1 MRPSQLADPRCFQK
15 DDVEYSLKWSS
26 DNTVATLAI
35 IVGGERRKITFTIG
49 QLDLLREF
57 LNANIE

>member
-1 MRPSQLADPRCFQK
+1 MRPSQLADPRCFQN
-15 DDVEYSLKWSS
+15 DDVEYSIKWSS

-35 IVGGERRKITFTIG
+35 IVGGERRRITFTID

>member
-1 MRPSQLADPRCFQK
+1 MRPSQLADPSVFQN
-15 DDVEYSLKWSS
+15 DDVEYALKWSS
-26 DNTVATLAI
+26 DNTVATLSL
-35 IVGGERRKITFTIG
+35 IVGGSRRRITFTIE